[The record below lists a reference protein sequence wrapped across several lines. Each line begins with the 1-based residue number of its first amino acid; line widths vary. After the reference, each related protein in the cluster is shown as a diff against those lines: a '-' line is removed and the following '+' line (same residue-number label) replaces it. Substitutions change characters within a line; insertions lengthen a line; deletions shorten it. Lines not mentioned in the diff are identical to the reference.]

1 MWGLLVGAGVFLI
14 PGVGPALT
22 AGPPTWS
29 ACDGLG
35 AAEMVGGV
43 SALVAGLIHL
53 GIPKEDAI
61 KYENAITSD
70 KFLVIAHGTA
80 EEVAQARLIVG
91 DAFVP

>member
-1 MWGLLVGAGVFLI
+1 MWGLLLGAGFFPI
-14 PGVGPALT
+14 SGVSRALT
-22 AGPPTWS
+22 AGPLLGALVT
-29 ACDGLG
+29 GLG
-35 AAEMVGGV
+35 LAAMVGDL

-53 GIPKEDAI
+53 GTPREDAI

-70 KFLVIAHGTA
+70 KFLVIVHGTP